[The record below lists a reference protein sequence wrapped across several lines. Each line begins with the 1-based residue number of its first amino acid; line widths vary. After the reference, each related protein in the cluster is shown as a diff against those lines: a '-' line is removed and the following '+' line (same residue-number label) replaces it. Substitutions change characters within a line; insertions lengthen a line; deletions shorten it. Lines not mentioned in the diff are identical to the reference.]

1 MVDEAEVRAR
11 LGRAR
16 RIVVKIGSKSL
27 SGDAWERLA
36 AEVAAVRGDGAS
48 PRRGVVVVSSG
59 AIALGVAKLGLKARP
74 KEMAWLQAA
83 AAAGQSVLM
92 QRYEDAFGKLGIAV
106 AQVLLT
112 HADLADRARTNNAR
126 NALAAL
132 LEVGAVPIINE
143 NDAVAVDEIKFGD
156 NDQLASMVTP
166 LCEAELLLLLSD
178 VEGLLDEQGRR
189 VRFVRSVA
197 REARPLA
204 GASTSG
210 VGTGGMA
217 SKVEAARRATLA
229 GADVII
235 AAAREPNVIARVLA
249 GEDVG
254 TVFAAVSQRLSARK
268 HWIAYTL
275 RPRGAL
281 LVDRGA
287 AEAICAQSK
296 RPPRRGRR
304 RGAGHLPPRR
314 RGRRGRPRR
323 HRGRP
328 RPHPPLGERRG
339 ASRRPSPRGRRGAR
353 RGDGAPRR
361 LGDPPPGVTGAAR
374 FRLDGSRSREP
385 RSLPRVE
392 GAAPKPR
399 HARGFHVGGS
409 VETLHLQ
416 RGPPTLSHQMWI
428 HEGRRNPAATYD
440 VCGLGGENER
450 ALLAG

>member
-1 MVDEAEVRAR
+1 MAGDEPGLDHQAVRAR
-11 LGRAR
+11 LRTAR

-27 SGDAWERLA
+27 SGDAWDRLA
-36 AEVAAVRGDGAS
+36 AEVAAVREGS
-48 PRRGVVVVSSG
+48 PGRCSVVLVSSG
-59 AIALGVAKLGLKARP
+59 AIALGVQKLGLKARP

-132 LEVGAVPIINE
+132 IEVGAVPIINE

-156 NDQLASMVTP
+156 NDQLASMVAP
-166 LCEAELLLLLSD
+166 LCEADLLLLLSD
-178 VEGLLDEQGRR
+178 VEGLLDAEGKR
-189 VRFVRSVA
+189 VPFVRNVA

-229 GADVII
+229 GADVVI
-235 AAAREPNVIARVLA
+235 AAARAPGIVSRVLA

-287 AEAICAQSK
+287 AEAVTTQGKSLLAVGVLGV
-296 RPPRRGRR
+296 RGTFLPGDAVSVVDQAGTEVA
-304 RGAGHLPPRR
+304 RGLARLSATDAARLAGHRREDDDEPDEVMVHRDDLVVLPP
-314 RGRRGRPRR
+314 
-323 HRGRP
+323 
-328 RPHPPLGERRG
+328 E
-339 ASRRPSPRGRRGAR
+339 
-353 RGDGAPRR
+353 
-361 LGDPPPGVTGAAR
+361 
-374 FRLDGSRSREP
+374 
-385 RSLPRVE
+385 
-392 GAAPKPR
+392 
-399 HARGFHVGGS
+399 
-409 VETLHLQ
+409 
-416 RGPPTLSHQMWI
+416 
-428 HEGRRNPAATYD
+428 
-440 VCGLGGENER
+440 
-450 ALLAG
+450 

>member
-1 MVDEAEVRAR
+1 VSEAEEVRAR

-27 SGDAWERLA
+27 SGDAWDRLA
-36 AEVAAVRGDGAS
+36 AEVAAVREGS
-48 PRRGVVVVSSG
+48 RRSVVLVSSG
-59 AIALGVAKLGLKARP
+59 AIALGVQKLGLKARP

-92 QRYEDAFGKLGIAV
+92 QRYEDAFGKLGLAV

-166 LCEAELLLLLSD
+166 LCEADLLLLLSD

-189 VRFVRSVA
+189 VPFVRNVA

-229 GADVII
+229 GADVVI
-235 AAAREPNVIARVLA
+235 AAAREPSVVAKVLA
-249 GEDVG
+249 GDDVG

-287 AEAICAQSK
+287 AEALSTHGRSLLSVGVLGVRGTFLPGDAVSILDPTGAEIARGLARLSATDAASLA
-296 RPPRRGRR
+296 GRR
-304 RGAGHLPPRR
+304 REDDEETDEVMVHRDDLVVLPA
-314 RGRRGRPRR
+314 
-323 HRGRP
+323 
-328 RPHPPLGERRG
+328 E
-339 ASRRPSPRGRRGAR
+339 
-353 RGDGAPRR
+353 
-361 LGDPPPGVTGAAR
+361 
-374 FRLDGSRSREP
+374 
-385 RSLPRVE
+385 
-392 GAAPKPR
+392 
-399 HARGFHVGGS
+399 
-409 VETLHLQ
+409 
-416 RGPPTLSHQMWI
+416 
-428 HEGRRNPAATYD
+428 
-440 VCGLGGENER
+440 
-450 ALLAG
+450 

>member
-1 MVDEAEVRAR
+1 MASDSGEARSR

-27 SGDAWERLA
+27 AGDAWDRLA
-36 AEVAAVRGDGAS
+36 AEVAAVRDGGKRS
-48 PRRGVVVVSSG
+48 VVVVSSG
-59 AIALGVAKLGLKARP
+59 AIALGVQKLGLKARP

-92 QRYEDAFGKLGIAV
+92 QRYEEAFGKLGIAV

-166 LCEAELLLLLSD
+166 LCEAEVLLLLSD
-178 VEGLLDEQGRR
+178 VEGLLDKEGRR
-189 VRFVRSVA
+189 VPFVRSVA

-204 GASTSG
+204 GGSTSG

-229 GADVII
+229 GADVVI
-235 AAAREPNVIARVLA
+235 AAAREPSIITRVLS

-254 TVFAAVSQRLSARK
+254 TVFAAVPQRLSARK

-287 AEAICAQSK
+287 AEAVCGQSK
-296 RPPRRGRR
+296 SLLAVGVLGVRGTFMPGDAVALVDPEGAEIARGLSRVSAGDAARLAGRR
-304 RGAGHLPPRR
+304 REDEDETDEVLVHRDDLVVLPQ
-314 RGRRGRPRR
+314 
-323 HRGRP
+323 
-328 RPHPPLGERRG
+328 E
-339 ASRRPSPRGRRGAR
+339 
-353 RGDGAPRR
+353 
-361 LGDPPPGVTGAAR
+361 
-374 FRLDGSRSREP
+374 
-385 RSLPRVE
+385 
-392 GAAPKPR
+392 
-399 HARGFHVGGS
+399 
-409 VETLHLQ
+409 
-416 RGPPTLSHQMWI
+416 
-428 HEGRRNPAATYD
+428 
-440 VCGLGGENER
+440 
-450 ALLAG
+450 